1 MAEPVFYDPR
11 RARWKRLRRFVD
23 ALVLALSALFIFF
36 VYTAL
41 RDERLPELLF
51 SPQKRAFKALKE
63 SEKEKARERAKKLL
77 ARSHRK
83 SKLPGSEVTLN
94 QQEGIRAAFYVPWDA
109 ASFSSL
115 RDYSRQIDLLYPD
128 WLHVLTADGHL
139 QAVDDQTN
147 KFFDVV
153 QGDKVRPVD
162 DRVMPMLKAEDPAME
177 VFPMVNNF
185 DGAEWVGGITQFLN
199 DADARATFRKQ
210 VSAFLASDHFRGL
223 MVDFEAFPKSGQPG
237 YIALLNE
244 LSGDLHAQGMK
255 LYVSVPAHNPEF
267 DYAAIA
273 APADGVVLM
282 NYDEH
287 YPGAASGP
295 VASQDWF
302 VENLKALVKIVPKEK
317 IICAIANYGYDWV
330 LKPKKGVL
338 PPEEKDHTVSVQDAW
353 LEARDSDEDVTFDDD
368 ALNPHFSY
376 LDEHSIR
383 HDVWFLDGVTALN
396 HMRAAQTLG
405 IQTFA
410 LWRLGGEDRS
420 LWKVW
425 DVPGDAGAT
434 ERLKDV
440 PPGQDVDMEG
450 QGEILR
456 IEQRPTHGTREL
468 TIDPKT
474 KLITDENF
482 DSSPEPYRV
491 ARYGYSPNQ
500 VALTFDDGPDPDWT
514 PKILDVLKQ
523 KQAKATFFVIGIQGD
538 KFSNLV
544 KRIYDE
550 GHTIGNHTFTHPDV
564 SNIST
569 TQMRVEL
576 NLTERLFASL
586 VGVRATLMRPPY
598 AIDEEPDTADQVKP
612 LEFAQDIGY
621 ITVGNRIDPNDWSDK
636 VPVGNGTTRHHTAE
650 EISSYVLQHLPPCNV
665 NDLRCGNIVLLH
677 DGGGDRSET
686 VRALPM
692 IIDGVRARGYE
703 IAPVYELLG
712 KTRADVMS
720 PLPTGQRW
728 AARLDRL
735 GFWMFDAAVLSITWI
750 FFLGDLLMTGRLLFI
765 GAAAVYD
772 RVREKI
778 FGKPQEVASYRPE
791 VAVLIPAYNEEKVI
805 VRTVRAALNSDYP
818 NLRVVVIDDGSHDRT
833 LEVAR
838 NAFSAEERAG
848 RVLILTKAN
857 AGKAEALNYGIE
869 HIGDAELF
877 VGIDADTIIASD
889 AISRL
894 VPHFINPKV
903 GAIAGNAKVGNRV
916 NLWTRWQ
923 ALEYITSQNFERR
936 ALDVLGAVSV
946 VPGAIGAWRVSAV
959 REAGCFQID
968 TVAEDADLTMALLRR
983 GYRVE
988 YEDMALAYTEAPV
1001 NANGLM
1007 RQRFR
1012 WSFGILQAVF
1022 KHRSVF
1028 ARKGALGWVALP
1040 NIVIFQILLPLV
1052 SPLIDIMFVVGSVWY
1067 FIQKHFHPDSTDPA
1081 SFHKLLAFFFAFLVI
1096 DFLAS
1101 AIAFA
1106 LERRRPDDKED
1117 VWLLSQVWLQRFAY
1131 RQLFSVVLFR
1141 TLKRALEGRRF
1152 AWDKLERT
1160 AAVKY
1165 RPSETREHANV
1176 P

>member
-1 MAEPVFYDPR
+1 MAEPVFYDPQ
-11 RARWKRLRRFVD
+11 RARWKRLRRLVD
-23 ALVLALSALFIFF
+23 ALVAALSALIIFF
-36 VYTAL
+36 VYTTL
-41 RDERLPELLF
+41 RDEHLPELLF

-63 SEKEKARERAKKLL
+63 NEKEKARDRQKKL
-77 ARSHRK
+77 ASRSHRK
-83 SKLPGSEVTLN
+83 SKLAPSEVKLN
-94 QQEGIRAAFYVPWDA
+94 QEEGIRAAFYVPWDA

-115 RDYSRQIDLLYPD
+115 RDFSRQIDLLYPD
-128 WLHVLTADGHL
+128 WLHVLTPDGRL

-153 QGDKVRPVD
+153 KNDHVRSVD
-162 DRVMPMLKAEDPAME
+162 DRVMPLLKAESNSME

-185 DGAEWVGGITQFLN
+185 DGTDWAGGITDFLN
-199 DADARATFRKQ
+199 NPSARAVFRQQ
-210 VSAFLASDHFRGL
+210 VGMYLSSDHFRGL
-223 MVDFEAFPKSGQPG
+223 MVDFEAFPKVGQPG
-237 YIALLNE
+237 YVALLNE
-244 LSGDLHAQGMK
+244 LSSDLHARGMK
-255 LYVSVPAHNPEF
+255 LYVSVPAHNEEF
-267 DYAAIA
+267 DYPAIA
-273 APADGVVLM
+273 APADGVVVM

-302 VENLKALVKIVPKEK
+302 VDNLKFAVNVIPRDKL
-317 IICAIANYGYDWV
+317 ICAIANYGYDWV
-330 LKPKKGVL
+330 LKAKKDKL
-338 PPEEKDHTVSVQDAW
+338 PPDAKDHSVSVQEAW
-353 LEARDSDEDVTFDDD
+353 LAARDSDEDVTYDDD

-376 LDEHSIR
+376 LDEQSFR
-383 HDVWFLDGVTALN
+383 HDVWFLDAVTALN

-410 LWRLGGEDRS
+410 LWRLGGEDRT
-420 LWKVW
+420 LWRIW
-425 DVPGDAGAT
+425 DVPGDAGAAAKL
-434 ERLKDV
+434 RSV

-456 IEQRPTHGTREL
+456 IEDRPSPGTRDL
-468 TIDPKT
+468 TIDVKT

-482 DSSPEPYRV
+482 QSLPEPYRV
-491 ARYGYSPNQ
+491 ARYGYSPNKI
-500 VALTFDDGPDPDWT
+500 VLTFDDGPDPEWT
-514 PKILDVLKQ
+514 PKILDVLKREH
-523 KQAKATFFVIGIQGD
+523 ATATFFLIGIQTD
-538 KFSNLV
+538 KFSGLAE
-544 KRIYDE
+544 RIYNE
-550 GHTIGNHTFTHPDV
+550 GHTIGNHTFLHPDV
-564 SNIST
+564 SNISST
-569 TQMRVEL
+569 YMKVEL
-576 NLTERLFASL
+576 NLTERLLASL
-586 VGVRATLMRPPY
+586 VGVRATLFRPPY
-598 AIDEEPDTADQVKP
+598 AIDEEPDTADQIRP
-612 LEFAQDIGY
+612 LEFAQDMGY
-621 ITVGNRIDPNDWSDK
+621 TTVGNRIDPNDWSSN
-636 VPVGNGTTRHHTAE
+636 PRHSAE
-650 EISSYVLQHLPPCNV
+650 QISSYVLAHLPPCGA
-665 NDLRCGNIVLLH
+665 NDPRCGNIVLLH
-677 DGGGDRSET
+677 DGGGNRAET

-692 IIDGVRARGYE
+692 IIDGIRARGYE

-712 KTRADVMS
+712 KTRADVMA
-720 PLPTGQRW
+720 PLSTGQRW

-735 GFWMFDAAVLSITWI
+735 GFWLFDAAVMSITWI
-750 FFLGDLLMTGRLLFI
+750 FFLGDILMTGRLLFI

-772 RVREKI
+772 RLQEKI
-778 FGKPQEVASYRPE
+778 FGKPAEVASYKPK

-805 VRTVRAALNSDYP
+805 ERTVRAALNSNYP
-818 NLRVVVIDDGSHDRT
+818 NLRVIVIDDGSRDRT

-838 NAFSAEERAG
+838 SAFAREEAAG
-848 RVLILTKAN
+848 KVLILTKPN
-857 AGKAEALNYGIE
+857 SGKAEALNYGIE
-869 HIGDAELF
+869 HIRDAELF
-877 VGIDADTIIASD
+877 VGIDADTIIAND

-894 VPHFINPKV
+894 VPHFVNPEV

-959 REAGCFQID
+959 REAGGFQLD

-988 YEDMALAYTEAPV
+988 YEDMALAYTEAPT

-1012 WSFGILQAVF
+1012 WSFGILQAVY
-1022 KHRSVF
+1022 KHRGVF
-1028 ARKGALGWVALP
+1028 ARKGVLGLVALP

-1052 SPLIDIMFVVGSVWY
+1052 SPLIDIMFAVGALWY
-1067 FIQKHFHPDSTDPA
+1067 LIQKHFHPDSADPA
-1081 SFHKLLAFFFAFLVI
+1081 SFHKLVAFFFAFLVI

-1101 AIAFA
+1101 ALAFA

-1117 VWLLSQVWLQRFAY
+1117 AWLLSQVWLQRFAY
-1131 RQLFSVVLFR
+1131 RQLFSIVLFK

-1160 AAVKY
+1160 AAVNY
-1165 RPSETREHANV
+1165 VPSENRDSVNV

>member
-1 MAEPVFYDPR
+1 MAEPVFYDPQ
-11 RARWKRLRRFVD
+11 RARWKRLRRLVD
-23 ALVLALSALFIFF
+23 VVVAALSALIIFF
-36 VYTAL
+36 VYTTL

-63 SEKEKARERAKKLL
+63 NEKEKARERLKKL
-77 ARSHRK
+77 ASRSHRK
-83 SKLPGSEVTLN
+83 SKLAASEVKLN
-94 QQEGIRAAFYVPWDA
+94 QEEGIRAAFYAPWDA

-128 WLHVLTADGHL
+128 WLHVLTPDGRL

-147 KFFDVV
+147 KLFDVV
-153 QGDKVRPVD
+153 QNDRVRPVD
-162 DRVMPMLKAEDPAME
+162 DRVMPLLKAEDNAME

-185 DGAEWVGGITQFLN
+185 DGNEFVQGITDFLN
-199 DADARATFRKQ
+199 NPAARALFRQQ
-210 VSAFLASDHFRGL
+210 VSLFLSSDHFRGL
-223 MVDFEAFPKSGQPG
+223 MVDFEAFPKAGQPG
-237 YIALLNE
+237 YVALLNE
-244 LSGDLHAQGMK
+244 LSSDLHARGMK
-255 LYVSVPAHNPEF
+255 LYISVPAHNEDF
-267 DYAAIA
+267 DYPAIA
-273 APADGVVLM
+273 APADGVVVM

-287 YPGAASGP
+287 YPGGESGP

-302 VENLKALVKIVPKEK
+302 VENLEFAVGVIPREK
-317 IICAIANYGYDWV
+317 LICAIANYGYDWV
-330 LKPKKGVL
+330 LKPKKGKL
-338 PPEEKDHTVSVQDAW
+338 PADEKDHSVSVQEAW
-353 LEARDSDEDVTFDDD
+353 LAARDSDEDVTYDDD

-376 LDEHSIR
+376 LDEYSLR
-383 HDVWFLDGVTALN
+383 HDVWFLDAVTALN
-396 HMRAAQTLG
+396 HMRAAQTQG

-420 LWKVW
+420 IWRVW
-425 DVPGDAGAT
+425 DMPGDIGAT
-434 ERLKDV
+434 DKLRSV

-456 IEQRPTHGTREL
+456 IEDRPSPGTRDL
-468 TIDPKT
+468 TIDSKT

-482 DSSPEPYRV
+482 QSMPEPYRV
-491 ARYGYSPNQ
+491 GRYGYSPNK

-514 PKILDVLKQ
+514 PKILDVLKREH
-523 KQAKATFFVIGIQGD
+523 APATFFLIGIQTD
-538 KFSNLV
+538 KFSGLA
-544 KRIYDE
+544 KRIYNE

-564 SNIST
+564 SNISNRH
-569 TQMRVEL
+569 MKVEL

-586 VGVRATLMRPPY
+586 VGVRATLLRPPY
-598 AIDEEPDTADQVKP
+598 AIDEEPDTADQVRP
-612 LEFAQDIGY
+612 LEQAQDMGY
-621 ITVGNRIDPNDWSDK
+621 TTVGNRIDPNDWSSN
-636 VPVGNGTTRHHTAE
+636 PHHSAE
-650 EISSYVLQHLPPCNV
+650 QITSYVLAHLPPCNA
-665 NDLRCGNIVLLH
+665 NDPRCGNIVLLH
-677 DGGGDRSET
+677 DGGGNRAET

-692 IIDGVRARGYE
+692 IIEGIRARGYE

-735 GFWMFDAAVLSITWI
+735 SFWLFDAAVMSITVI

-772 RVREKI
+772 RAQEKI
-778 FGKPQEVASYRPE
+778 FGKPAEVASYKPK

-805 VRTVRAALNSDYP
+805 ERTVRAALNSNYP
-818 NLRVVVIDDGSHDRT
+818 NLRVIVIDDGSKDRT

-838 NAFSAEERAG
+838 AAFREEEARG
-848 RVLILTKAN
+848 KVLILSKPN
-857 AGKAEALNYGIE
+857 AGKAEALNYGIQ
-869 HIGDAELF
+869 HIQDAEIF
-877 VGIDADTIIASD
+877 VGIDADTIIAND
-889 AISRL
+889 AIARL
-894 VPHFINPKV
+894 APHFINPKV

-959 REAGCFQID
+959 REAGGYQLD

-988 YEDMALAYTEAPV
+988 YEDMALAYTEAPT

-1012 WSFGILQAVF
+1012 WSFGILQAVY
-1022 KHRSVF
+1022 KHSGVF
-1028 ARKGALGWVALP
+1028 ARKGALGFVALP

-1052 SPLIDIMFVVGSVWY
+1052 SPLIDIMFAFGALWY
-1067 FIQKHFHPDSTDPA
+1067 LVQKHFHPDSTDPA
-1081 SFHKLLAFFFAFLVI
+1081 SFHKLVAFFFAFLVI

-1101 AIAFA
+1101 ALAFA

-1117 VWLLSQVWLQRFAY
+1117 AWLLSQVWLQRFAY
-1131 RQLFSVVLFR
+1131 RQLFSVVLFK

-1160 AAVKY
+1160 AAVNY
-1165 RPSETREHANV
+1165 VPSENRDRVNV

>member
-11 RARWKRLRRFVD
+11 RARWKRLRRVVD
-23 ALVLALSALFIFF
+23 AVVATLSALIIFF
-36 VYTAL
+36 VYTTL

-51 SPQKRAFKALKE
+51 SPQRRIFKALKE
-63 SEKEKARERAKKLL
+63 NEKDKARERQKKLAL
-77 ARSHRK
+77 RSHRK
-83 SKLPGSEVTLN
+83 SKLAASEVKLN
-94 QQEGIRAAFYVPWDA
+94 QEEGIRAAFYVPWDA

-115 RDYSRQIDLLYPD
+115 RDFSRQLDLLYPD
-128 WLHVLTADGHL
+128 WLHVLTPDGHL

-153 QGDKVRPVD
+153 QNNHVRSVD
-162 DRVMPMLKAEDPAME
+162 DRVMPLLKAEDNSME

-185 DGAEWVGGITQFLN
+185 DGTEWAEGITGFLN
-199 DADARATFRKQ
+199 NPAARSLFRQQ
-210 VSAFLASDHFRGL
+210 VEMYLASDHFRGL
-223 MVDFEAFPKSGQPG
+223 MVDFEAFPKVGQPG
-237 YIALLNE
+237 YIALLRE
-244 LSGDLHAQGMK
+244 LSSDLHSRGMK
-255 LYVSVPAHNPEF
+255 LYVSVPAHNEDF
-267 DYAAIA
+267 DYPAIA
-273 APADGVVLM
+273 EPADGVVVM

-287 YPGAASGP
+287 YPGAPSGP

-302 VENLKALVKIVPKEK
+302 VENLKFAVNVIPREK
-317 IICAIANYGYDWV
+317 LICAIANYGYDWV
-330 LKPKKGVL
+330 LKPKTGKL
-338 PPEEKDHTVSVQDAW
+338 PPEEKDHSVSVQEAW
-353 LEARDSDEDVTFDDD
+353 LAARDSDEDVTYDED

-376 LDEHSIR
+376 LDESSLR
-383 HDVWFLDGVTALN
+383 HDVWFLDAVTALN

-420 LWKVW
+420 IWRVW
-425 DVPGDAGAT
+425 DMPGDVGAADK
-434 ERLKDV
+434 LHSV

-456 IEQRPTHGTREL
+456 IEDRPSPGTRDL

-482 DSSPEPYRV
+482 QSMPEPYRV
-491 ARYGYSPNQ
+491 ARYGYSPNK

-514 PKILDVLKQ
+514 PKILDVLKREH
-523 KQAKATFFVIGIQGD
+523 APATFFLIGIQTD
-538 KFSNLV
+538 KFSGLA
-544 KRIYDE
+544 KRIYNE

-564 SNIST
+564 SNISAGY
-569 TQMRVEL
+569 MRVEL

-586 VGVRATLMRPPY
+586 VGIRATLLRPPY
-598 AIDEEPDTADQVKP
+598 AIDEEPDTADQVRP
-612 LEFAQDIGY
+612 LEIAQEDGY
-621 ITVGNRIDPNDWSDK
+621 TTVGNRIDPNDWSSN
-636 VPVGNGTTRHHTAE
+636 PRHSAE
-650 EISSYVLQHLPPCNV
+650 QISSYVLAHLPPCGA
-665 NDLRCGNIVLLH
+665 NDPRCGNIVLLH
-677 DGGGDRSET
+677 DGGGNRAET

-692 IIDGVRARGYE
+692 IIEGIRARGYE

-728 AARLDRL
+728 VARLDRL
-735 GFWMFDAAVLSITWI
+735 SFWLFDAAVMSITWI

-772 RVREKI
+772 RVQEKI
-778 FGKPQEVASYRPE
+778 FGKPAEVASYKPK

-805 VRTVRAALNSDYP
+805 ERTVRAALNSNYP
-818 NLRVVVIDDGSHDRT
+818 NLRVIVIDDGSQDRT

-838 NAFSAEERAG
+838 KAFAAEEAAG
-848 RVLILTKAN
+848 KVLILTKAN
-857 AGKAEALNYGIE
+857 AGKAGALNYGIE
-869 HIGDAELF
+869 HIQDAELF

-889 AISRL
+889 AIARL

-959 REAGCFQID
+959 REAGGYQLD

-988 YEDMALAYTEAPV
+988 YEDMALAYTEAPT
-1001 NANGLM
+1001 NANALM

-1012 WSFGILQAVF
+1012 WSFGILQAVY
-1022 KHRSVF
+1022 KHRRVF
-1028 ARKGALGWVALP
+1028 ARKGALGLVALP

-1052 SPLIDIMFVVGSVWY
+1052 SPLIDIMFAFGALWY
-1067 FIQKHFHPDSTDPA
+1067 LVQKHFHPDSTDPA
-1081 SFHKLLAFFFAFLVI
+1081 SFHKLVAFFFAFLVI

-1101 AIAFA
+1101 ALAFA

-1117 VWLLSQVWLQRFAY
+1117 PWLLSQVWLQRFAY
-1131 RQLFSVVLFR
+1131 RQLFSVVLFK
-1141 TLKRALEGRRF
+1141 TVKRALEGRRF

-1160 AAVKY
+1160 AAVNY
-1165 RPSETREHANV
+1165 VPSENRDRVNV

>member
-1 MAEPVFYDPR
+1 MAEPVFYDPK
-11 RARWKRLRRFVD
+11 RARWKRLRRFADV
-23 ALVLALSALFIFF
+23 LVAALSALIIFF
-36 VYTAL
+36 VYTTL

-63 SEKEKARERAKKLL
+63 NEKEKARERQKKL
-77 ARSHRK
+77 ASRSHRK
-83 SKLPGSEVTLN
+83 SKLPASEVKLN
-94 QQEGIRAAFYVPWDA
+94 QEEGIRAAFYVPWDA

-115 RDYSRQIDLLYPD
+115 RDFSRQIDLLYPD
-128 WLHVLTADGHL
+128 WLHVLTPDGRL
-139 QAVDDQTN
+139 QGVDDQTN

-153 QGDKVRPVD
+153 QNDHVRSVD
-162 DRVMPMLKAEDPAME
+162 DRVMPFLKAEDPSME

-185 DGAEWVGGITQFLN
+185 DGTEWIGNITSFLN
-199 DADARATFRKQ
+199 DPGARTVFRQQ
-210 VSAFLASDHFRGL
+210 VQAFLASDRFRGL
-223 MVDFEAFPKSGQPG
+223 MVDFEAFPSSGQQG

-244 LSGDLHAQGMK
+244 LSSDLHSRGMK
-255 LYVSVPAHNPEF
+255 LYVSVPAHNNEF
-267 DYAAIA
+267 DYATIA
-273 APADGVVLM
+273 APADGVVIM

-302 VENLKALVKIVPKEK
+302 IDNLKFAVKAIPREK

-330 LKPKKGVL
+330 LKPKKGKL
-338 PPEEKDHTVSVQDAW
+338 PADAKDHTVSVQEAW
-353 LEARDSDEDVTFDDD
+353 LEARDSDEDINFDDD

-376 LDEHSIR
+376 LDERSLR
-383 HDVWFLDGVTALN
+383 HDVWFLDAVTALN
-396 HMRAAQTLG
+396 HMRAAQMLG

-410 LWRLGGEDRS
+410 LWRLGGEDRTI
-420 LWKVW
+420 WRVW

-434 ERLKDV
+434 DKLRDT
-440 PPGQDVDMEG
+440 PPGLDVDMEG

-456 IEQRPTHGTREL
+456 IEDRPAHGTRDL
-468 TIDPKT
+468 TIEPKT

-482 DSSPEPYRV
+482 QSLPEPYRV
-491 ARYGYSPNQ
+491 ARYGYSPNK
-500 VALTFDDGPDPDWT
+500 VVLTFDDGPDPNWT

-523 KQAKATFFVIGIQGD
+523 KNAQATFFLIGIQTD
-538 KFSNLV
+538 KFSSLAE
-544 KRIYDE
+544 RIYNE

-564 SNIST
+564 SNISST
-569 TQMRVEL
+569 YMKVEL

-612 LEFAQDIGY
+612 LEFSQDMGY
-621 ITVGNRIDPNDWSDK
+621 ITVGNRIDPSDWSSN
-636 VPVGNGTTRHHTAE
+636 PRYSAE
-650 EISSYVLQHLPPCNV
+650 QISSYVLAHLPPCGA

-677 DGGGDRSET
+677 DGGGNRAET

-692 IIDGVRARGYE
+692 IIDGIRARGLE
-703 IAPVYELLG
+703 IAPVYDLLG

-720 PLPTGQRW
+720 PLPTGERW

-735 GFWMFDAAVLSITWI
+735 GFWLFDAGTLGITWI

-772 RVREKI
+772 RLHEKI
-778 FGKPQEVASYRPE
+778 FGRPSEVATYKPK

-818 NLRVVVIDDGSHDRT
+818 DIRVIVIDDGSCDRT

-838 NAFSAEERAG
+838 DAFVREEAAG
-848 RVLILTKAN
+848 RVLILTKPN

-869 HIGDAELF
+869 HILDAELF
-877 VGIDADTIIASD
+877 VGIDADTIIARD
-889 AISRL
+889 AISHL
-894 VPHFINPKV
+894 VPHFVNPKV

-959 REAGCFQID
+959 REASGYQID

-988 YEDMALAYTEAPV
+988 YEDMALAYTEAPT

-1012 WSFGILQAVF
+1012 WSFGILQAVY
-1022 KHRSVF
+1022 KHSEVF
-1028 ARKGALGWVALP
+1028 ARKGALGFVALP

-1052 SPLIDIMFVVGSVWY
+1052 SPLIDIMFAAGAIWY
-1067 FIQKHFHPDSTDPA
+1067 AVQKHFHPDSTDPA
-1081 SFHKLLAFFFAFLVI
+1081 SFHKLVAFFFAFLVI

-1101 AIAFA
+1101 ALAFA
-1106 LERRRPDDKED
+1106 LERRRPDEKED

-1131 RQLFSVVLFR
+1131 RQLFSVVLFK

-1165 RPSETREHANV
+1165 VASENRDQVNV
-1176 P
+1176 Q

>member
-1 MAEPVFYDPR
+1 MAEPVFYDPE
-11 RARWKRLRRFVD
+11 RARWKRLRRLVD
-23 ALVLALSALFIFF
+23 ALVATLSALIIFF
-36 VYTAL
+36 VYTTL

-63 SEKEKARERAKKLL
+63 NEKEKARDRQKKLL
-77 ARSHRK
+77 SRSHRQ
-83 SKLPGSEVTLN
+83 SKLPPSEVKLN
-94 QQEGIRAAFYVPWDA
+94 QEEGIRAAFYVPWDA

-115 RDYSRQIDLLYPD
+115 RDFSRQIDLLYPD
-128 WLHVLTADGHL
+128 WLHVLTADGRL

-153 QGDKVRPVD
+153 QDNHVRSVD
-162 DRVMPMLKAEDPAME
+162 DRVMPFLKTEDSAME

-185 DGAEWVGGITQFLN
+185 DGAEWVGGITDFLN
-199 DADARATFRKQ
+199 NPAARSVFRQQ
-210 VSAFLASDHFRGL
+210 VAMYLSSDRFRGL
-223 MVDFEAFPKSGQPG
+223 MVDFEAFPKIGQPG
-237 YIALLNE
+237 YVALLNE
-244 LSGDLHAQGMK
+244 LSVDLHARGMK
-255 LYVSVPAHNPEF
+255 LYVSVPAHNLEF

-273 APADGVVLM
+273 APADGVVVM

-295 VASQDWF
+295 VASEDWF
-302 VENLKALVKIVPKEK
+302 VNNLKFAVNVIPREK
-317 IICAIANYGYDWV
+317 LICAIANYGYDWV
-330 LKPKKGVL
+330 LKPKKGKL
-338 PPEEKDHTVSVQDAW
+338 PSDARDSSVSVQEAW
-353 LEARDSDEDVTFDDD
+353 LAARDSDEDVTFDDD

-376 LDEHSIR
+376 LDERSLR
-383 HDVWFLDGVTALN
+383 HDVWFLDAVTALN

-410 LWRLGGEDRS
+410 LWKLGGEDRT
-420 LWKVW
+420 LWRVW
-425 DVPGDAGAT
+425 DIPGDPTAADKL
-434 ERLKDV
+434 RNV

-456 IEQRPTHGTREL
+456 IEDRPTPGVRDL
-468 TIDPKT
+468 TIDANT
-474 KLITDENF
+474 KLITDEVF
-482 DSSPEPYRV
+482 QSLPEPYRV
-491 ARYGYSPNQ
+491 ARYGYSPNK
-500 VALTFDDGPDPDWT
+500 VVLTFDDGPDPEWT
-514 PKILDVLKQ
+514 PKILDVLKREH
-523 KQAKATFFVIGIQGD
+523 APATFFLIGIQTD
-538 KFSNLV
+538 KFPGLAQ
-544 KRIYDE
+544 RIYRE

-564 SNIST
+564 SNISST
-569 TQMRVEL
+569 YMKVEL

-586 VGVRATLMRPPY
+586 VGVRAKLLRPPY
-598 AIDEEPDTADQVKP
+598 AIDEEPDTADQVRP
-612 LEFAQDIGY
+612 LEFAQELGY

-636 VPVGNGTTRHHTAE
+636 PRRHTAE
-650 EISSYVLQHLPPCNV
+650 EISAYVLAHLPPCGP
-665 NDLRCGNIVLLH
+665 NDPRCGNIVLLH
-677 DGGGDRSET
+677 DGGGNRAET

-692 IIDGVRARGYE
+692 IIDGIRARGYE

-712 KTRADVMS
+712 KTRADVMA

-735 GFWMFDAAVLSITWI
+735 GFWLFDAAVVSITWI

-765 GAAAVYD
+765 GTAAVYD
-772 RVREKI
+772 RLQEKI
-778 FGKPQEVASYRPE
+778 FGRPAEVASYKPK
-791 VAVLIPAYNEEKVI
+791 VVVLIPAYNEEKVI
-805 VRTVRAALNSDYP
+805 ERTVRAALNSNYP
-818 NLRVVVIDDGSHDRT
+818 NLRVIVIDDGSRDRT

-838 NAFSAEERAG
+838 AAFAREEAAG
-848 RVLILTKAN
+848 RVLILTKPN

-869 HIGDAELF
+869 HIGNAELF

-959 REAGCFQID
+959 REAGGYQID

-988 YEDMALAYTEAPV
+988 YEDMALAYTEAPT

-1012 WSFGILQAVF
+1012 WSFGILQAVY
-1022 KHRSVF
+1022 KHSGVF
-1028 ARKGALGWVALP
+1028 ARKGVLGFVALP

-1052 SPLIDIMFVVGSVWY
+1052 SPLIDIMFAVGSIYY

-1081 SFHKLLAFFFAFLVI
+1081 SFHKLVAFFFVFLVI

-1101 AIAFA
+1101 ALAFA

-1117 VWLLSQVWLQRFAY
+1117 AWLLSQVWLQRFAY
-1131 RQLFSVVLFR
+1131 RQLFSVVLFK
-1141 TLKRALEGRRF
+1141 TLKRALEGGRF

-1165 RPSETREHANV
+1165 VPSENRDHVNV